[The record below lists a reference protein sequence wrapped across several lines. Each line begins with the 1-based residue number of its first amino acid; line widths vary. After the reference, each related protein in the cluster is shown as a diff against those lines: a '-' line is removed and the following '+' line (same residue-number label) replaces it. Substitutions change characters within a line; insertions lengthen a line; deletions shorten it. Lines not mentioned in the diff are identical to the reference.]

1 MNYKNLL
8 FPLSG
13 ALIGSGVE
21 VFIRNI
27 VNYVKF
33 NEFKKIKLRQFL
45 NIGMLIGFMGG
56 VRLNT
61 KTIETESV
69 NIEDVPV
76 NDMDEKDNFFKDII
90 EKEN

>member
-27 VNYVKF
+27 VNYVKYK
-33 NEFKKIKLRQFL
+33 EFKKIKSRQFL
-45 NIGMLIGFMGG
+45 NVGDVEIGFMSG

-61 KTIETESV
+61 KTIKTEEC
-69 NIEDVPV
+69 NC
-76 NDMDEKDNFFKDII
+76 
-90 EKEN
+90 

>member
-13 ALIGSGVE
+13 ALIGSKVD

-27 VNYVKF
+27 VNYVKY
-33 NEFKKIKLRQFL
+33 NEFIKLRQFL
-45 NIGMLIGFMGG
+45 NVGMLIGFMSG

-61 KTIETESV
+61 KTIDTESV
-69 NIEDVPV
+69 TVEDVPV
-76 NDMDEKDNFFKDII
+76 NDVVEKDTFFKDVI